1 MSMRF
6 RWLAGC
12 VLITVAF
19 LLSCG
24 SSSNKGFIYLVSQ
37 GSQSVNAI
45 SLDLHSG
52 ELNSSNSALVT
63 TGDAAATGV
72 QPTALILNPTQTLG
86 FVANTGSNDITVLNI
101 AKDGKVSA
109 VGNTPLNA
117 PAARPVA
124 LAMDPSGKFLF
135 VADQGDST
143 QFSNCTPRDPAYPA
157 NCTARISVF
166 TVGGSG
172 GLSEVD
178 GSPFPLLTASQG
190 FSFPSPVSLTALTVA
205 NQGNYLY
212 VTEQNNNIVVGFA
225 FDPSSGVLTQL
236 TSTPVVVGI
245 VPSGITSPAT
255 GDFLYVANATSNN
268 ITGFSIDS
276 TTGILTTIPGSPFST
291 GVSPI
296 SFATLVASDHNYVYT
311 VNNQS
316 SQVSGFSMNA
326 VTGDLKPLTPPNV
339 STGSLPVAATIRS
352 DGEVAGDFWMIV
364 SDTGINSVSTFK
376 LTTSTGSLNALP
388 QLVSP
393 VDPYG
398 IASK

>member
-124 LAMDPSGKFLF
+124 LAMWMSLYTPQAGEQSAEMLNPAERRQVAQDLLAARQRNPKLLMNAGIVDAICNPPAAPSDCMFSRMSTNF
-135 VADQGDST
+135 TADLRT
-143 QFSNCTPRDPAYPA
+143 RVEPCIF
-157 NCTARISVF
+157 
-166 TVGGSG
+166 GGNP
-172 GLSEVD
+172 D
-178 GSPFPLLTASQG
+178 CSQCG
-190 FSFPSPVSLTALTVA
+190 CA
-205 NQGNYLY
+205 
-212 VTEQNNNIVVGFA
+212 I
-225 FDPSSGVLTQL
+225 SSGLHWLKTLHWGPLSVERVAL
-236 TSTPVVVGI
+236 SAAFIGSRVGRLKQGYASH
-245 VPSGITSPAT
+245 PRWSP
-255 GDFLYVANATSNN
+255 
-268 ITGFSIDS
+268 
-276 TTGILTTIPGSPFST
+276 
-291 GVSPI
+291 
-296 SFATLVASDHNYVYT
+296 
-311 VNNQS
+311 
-316 SQVSGFSMNA
+316 
-326 VTGDLKPLTPPNV
+326 KP
-339 STGSLPVAATIRS
+339 
-352 DGEVAGDFWMIV
+352 E
-364 SDTGINSVSTFK
+364 
-376 LTTSTGSLNALP
+376 
-388 QLVSP
+388 QLVQ
-393 VDPYG
+393 
-398 IASK
+398 IR